1 MRSAVEEILNYNR
14 AFASRLL
21 VPKLAKLTESP
32 FCFFRTTFHL
42 FARDVTRGPF
52 RQWPTLESRGQI
64 VGDLHTENFGTFR
77 AVSGKIVYDINDF
90 DETTLGPYEYDLRRL
105 ATSLLLTGLENGM
118 RLGDGVNATEAAIV
132 SYLESIDRLGR
143 FRSREEFEAEPE
155 APDVETLL
163 KGAGEKSRPDFM
175 RKLAHEVE
183 PGSFRFSFEDESKYR
198 P

>member
-1 MRSAVEEILNYNR
+1 MRDAVQEIIGYNR
-14 AFASRLL
+14 DFSARHL
-21 VPKLAKLTESP
+21 PEKLAKLTATP
-32 FCFFRTTFHL
+32 FTFFRATFHL
-42 FARDVTRGPF
+42 FGRDLRQGPF
-52 RQWPTLESRGQI
+52 RRWPTTAASGQI

-77 AVSGKIVYDINDF
+77 SVGGSIVYDINDF
-90 DETTLGPYEYDLRRL
+90 DETTTAAYEYDLRRL
-105 ATSLLLTGLENGM
+105 ATNLLLTGLDNGM
-118 RLGDGVNATEAAIV
+118 RLGDGVNATEAAIL
-132 SYLESIDRLGR
+132 SYLEAIDRMGR